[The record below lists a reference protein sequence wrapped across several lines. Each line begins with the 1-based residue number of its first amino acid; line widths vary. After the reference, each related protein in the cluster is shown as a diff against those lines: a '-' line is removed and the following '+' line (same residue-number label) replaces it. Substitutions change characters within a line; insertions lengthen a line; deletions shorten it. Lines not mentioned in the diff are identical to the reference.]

1 MLCDLPTEI
10 LDKIYVSLPWFI
22 VIHVFPIT
30 NNELFNQINNKIY
43 DDMTLKMIL
52 RSKLYMNLKKTHI
65 VDEVFDNI
73 ELKFIKKTLRY
84 IINKISQEN
93 HTFDSHLAQ
102 TLI

>member
-22 VIHVFPIT
+22 VVYLIPIT
-30 NNELFNQINNKIY
+30 NKLFNQINNKIY
-43 DDMTLKMIL
+43 DEMTHKMIL
-52 RSKLYMNLKKTHI
+52 RSKLYMNLKKSHI
-65 VDEVFDNI
+65 VDDVFDNI
-73 ELKFIKKTLRY
+73 ELKFIKKSLRY

-93 HTFDSHLAQ
+93 HTFDPQLAQ